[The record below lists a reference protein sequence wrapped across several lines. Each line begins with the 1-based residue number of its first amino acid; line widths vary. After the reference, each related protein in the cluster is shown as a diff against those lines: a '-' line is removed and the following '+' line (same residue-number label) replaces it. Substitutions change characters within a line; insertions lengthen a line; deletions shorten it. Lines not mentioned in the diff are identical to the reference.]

1 MSHSYAHDLLLC
13 ESTLKGCD
21 CAACD
26 VILRRIHALDLTP
39 RDTSLCGLNL
49 LDAPTVTKP
58 RATPTCH
65 ISPAALYHILHCDPI
80 QERRD
85 GLSTSGSP
93 TASGEAHLK
102 LLPAIPTESSS
113 GHDRSNSS
121 NLDTTTSSG
130 TSDPR
135 VHTHSEPSLRRSVR
149 RVPVPQEC
157 PDLSELKPRIS
168 AGHAKVGLSE
178 LSRLLGELE
187 NHDPAANYLALQV
200 IGALNFQKR
209 AVRRA
214 DSDTWSTLVVA
225 EEDSA

>member
-1 MSHSYAHDLLLC
+1 MSS
-13 ESTLKGCD
+13 S
-21 CAACD
+21 AASM
-26 VILRRIHALDLTP
+26 HWTSHP
-39 RDTSLCGLNL
+39 ETSLCGLNL

-58 RATPTCH
+58 RATPTHH
-65 ISPAALYHILHCDPI
+65 ISPAALYHILYCDPN

-85 GLSTSGSP
+85 GLSASGSP
-93 TASGEAHLK
+93 TASGEAPLK
-102 LLPAIPTESSS
+102 PLPALPTKSSS
-113 GHDRSNSS
+113 GHDRSNNSDS
-121 NLDTTTSSG
+121 ETTTSSG
-130 TSDPR
+130 TSNSL
-135 VHTHSEPSLRRSVR
+135 VHTPSEPSRRRSVR

-157 PDLSELKPRIS
+157 PDLSELKPCIS
-168 AGHAKVGLSE
+168 AGHAKVGLTE